1 MEVIKLMSS
10 SKVCNNF
17 KLIKAIP
24 SIVTENHIRK
34 LHQRILGPVDPENA
48 GEYRSGPVYVGSFTP
63 PPADRVANMMADFA
77 EYISSAEFRKIHPIR
92 RAAYIH
98 HQFTFI
104 HPFVDGNG
112 RTARLLMNHEL
123 MSAGYPYIS
132 IKGMFSLQ
140 FQFKVEVS

>member
-1 MEVIKLMSS
+1 
-10 SKVCNNF
+10 
-17 KLIKAIP
+17 
-24 SIVTENHIRK
+24 
-34 LHQRILGPVDPENA
+34 
-48 GEYRSGPVYVGSFTP
+48 
-63 PPADRVANMMADFA
+63 MMAKFADF
-77 EYISSAEFRKIHPIR
+77 ISSDEFRKIHPIR

-132 IKGMFSLQ
+132 IKVQDRLSYYRVLDEASKGDIIEFERFITEAMASTLDLYLDCTTTTKNGQ
-140 FQFKVEVS
+140 IDDHSDNPKIENYRDTIEL